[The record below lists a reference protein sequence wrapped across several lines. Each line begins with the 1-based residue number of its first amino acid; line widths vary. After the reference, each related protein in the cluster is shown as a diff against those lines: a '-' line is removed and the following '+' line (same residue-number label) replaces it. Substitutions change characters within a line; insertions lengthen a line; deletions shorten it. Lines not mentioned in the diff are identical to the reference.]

1 MMQYAQLGNIDW
13 KDSLIMQLLNCGYN
27 DINRLEHVSY
37 DIGEIVDELVAD
49 GIRPTID
56 SIMMDVFALAAN
68 DFMEAVDAMLETFND
83 YEDDD
88 YSEEESEL
96 KEILDNISN
105 DTSEYVGIDVS
116 GLYVKDIGRLREL
129 GFSEELEN
137 IEYLMGEPIKNKNW

>member
-27 DINRLEHVSY
+27 DINRLEHVNY

-68 DFMEAVDAMLETFND
+68 DFMEAVEIMLETFYD

-96 KEILDNISN
+96 KEMLDNISN
-105 DTSEYVGIDVS
+105 DTSEYVSIDVS
-116 GLYVKDIGRLREL
+116 GLYVKNIDRLREL

>member
-27 DINRLEHVSY
+27 DINRLEHVNY

-68 DFMEAVDAMLETFND
+68 DFMEAVDVMLETFYD

-96 KEILDNISN
+96 KEMLDNISN

-116 GLYVKDIGRLREL
+116 GLYVKGIDRLREL

-137 IEYLMGEPIKNKNW
+137 IEYLMGEPIRNKNW

>member
-137 IEYLMGEPIKNKNW
+137 IEYLMGEPIRNKNW

>member
-27 DINRLEHVSY
+27 DINRLEHVNY

-56 SIMMDVFALAAN
+56 FIMMDVFALAAN
-68 DFMEAVDAMLETFND
+68 DFMEAVDFMLETFYD

-96 KEILDNISN
+96 KEMLDNISN
-105 DTSEYVGIDVS
+105 DTSEYVSVDVS
-116 GLYVKDIGRLREL
+116 GLYVKDIGRLKEL
-129 GFSEELEN
+129 GFSEELGN
-137 IEYLMGEPIKNKNW
+137 IEYLMGEPIRDKTW